1 VQNLIQFSKYFD
13 ECVISFITCCSTV
26 RASQLVKLTGQNMKN
41 FSTAALFLA
50 LTAVVLPASTY
61 AQTSAKAVAGKKSC
75 AFLPN
80 APDQHV
86 VVRGD
91 TLWDISGKFLQRPWC
106 WPQVWDL
113 NREQIRNP
121 HWIYPGQVIYFDR
134 AAGKLRLGRGTG
146 NNRDGYTV
154 RLSPQVRS
162 TEAVSDAIATVNLS
176 AIMPFLTKPLIVEE
190 NELNSAPRIVA
201 VQEGHVYLG
210 NGDKAYVRGE
220 LNGRTE
226 FEAFRPGIP
235 LKDPATKEIIGY
247 ESVYLGTLKLQ
258 RLSRAENEPH
268 TFTVIDVKEEMGVH
282 DRLIAVEPKPFM
294 NHVPHAPAQQVDAQ
308 VVAVYGGVSQAGQNQ
323 IVSINRGSKDG
334 LDIGAVLELQR
345 LGLVMPDRTEGK
357 GRNLIK
363 LPDETYG
370 TLLIFRVFNNIS
382 YGLVMQVTDA
392 VQIADI
398 ARSPE

>member
-1 VQNLIQFSKYFD
+1 M
-13 ECVISFITCCSTV
+13 
-26 RASQLVKLTGQNMKN
+26 ASQLVKLTGQTMKN
-41 FSTAALFLA
+41 FSTAALLLA
-50 LTAVVLPASTY
+50 FSSVVLPASTY
-61 AQTSAKAVAGKKSC
+61 AQTPTKTVAGKTSC

-91 TLWDISGKFLQRPWC
+91 TLWDISGKFLQKPWC

-134 AAGKLRLGRGTG
+134 AAGKLRLGRGAGSGSGDTS
-146 NNRDGYTV
+146 TV

-162 TEAVSDAIATVNLS
+162 TEAASDAISTVNLA
-176 AIMPFLTKPLIVEE
+176 AIQAFLTKPLIVEE
-190 NELNSAPRIVA
+190 NELNNAPRIVA

-226 FEAFRPGIP
+226 FEGFRPGKP
-235 LKDPATKEIIGY
+235 LIDPATKKIIGY

-258 RLSRAENEPH
+258 RLSNVDNVPH
-268 TFTVIDVKEEMGVH
+268 TFTVTNVKEEMGVH

-294 NHVPHAPAQQVDAQ
+294 NQVPHAPEQQVDAQ
-308 VVAVYGGVSQAGQNQ
+308 IVAVYGGVSQAGQNQ

-334 LDIGAVLELQR
+334 LDIGTVLELQR
-345 LGLVMPDRTEGK
+345 LGILTADRTAGN
-357 GRNLIK
+357 GRGVIK

-382 YGLVMQVTDA
+382 YGLVMQVTDT
-392 VQIADI
+392 VQIADV

>member
-1 VQNLIQFSKYFD
+1 M
-13 ECVISFITCCSTV
+13 
-26 RASQLVKLTGQNMKN
+26 ASQLVKLTGQTMKN

-50 LTAVVLPASTY
+50 FTSVVLPASSY
-61 AQTSAKAVAGKKSC
+61 AQTPEKAVAGKTSC

-91 TLWDISGKFLQRPWC
+91 TLWGISGKFLQKPWC

-134 AAGKLRLGRGTG
+134 VAGKLRLGRGTG
-146 NNRDGYTV
+146 TDNGDPSTV
-154 RLSPQVRS
+154 RLSPQMRS
-162 TEAVSDAIATVNLS
+162 TEALPNAISTVTLS

-190 NELNSAPRIVA
+190 NELNNAPRIVA

-210 NGDKAYVRGE
+210 TGDKAYVRGE

-226 FEAFRPGIP
+226 FEAFRPGKP
-235 LKDPATKEIIGY
+235 LTDPATKKIIGY
-247 ESVYLGTLKLQ
+247 ESVYLGTMELK

-268 TFTVIDVKEEMGVH
+268 TFVVTNVKEEMGVR
-282 DRLIAVEPKPFM
+282 DRLIAAEPKPFM
-294 NHVPHAPAQQVDAQ
+294 NHVPHAPVQQVDAQ
-308 VVAVYGGVSQAGQNQ
+308 IVAVYGGVSQAGQNQ

-382 YGLVMQVTDA
+382 YGLVMQVTDT
-392 VQIADI
+392 VQIADV

>member
-1 VQNLIQFSKYFD
+1 M
-13 ECVISFITCCSTV
+13 
-26 RASQLVKLTGQNMKN
+26 ASQLVKLTGQTMKN
-41 FSTAALFLA
+41 FSTAALLLA
-50 LTAVVLPASTY
+50 FSSVVLPASTY
-61 AQTSAKAVAGKKSC
+61 AQTPTKAVAGKTSC

-91 TLWDISGKFLQRPWC
+91 TLWDISGKFLQKPWC

-113 NREQIRNP
+113 NRDQIRNP

-134 AAGKLRLGRGTG
+134 AAGKLRLGRGAGSG
-146 NNRDGYTV
+146 NNDTSTV

-162 TEAVSDAIATVNLS
+162 TEAVSEAISTVNLS
-176 AIMPFLTKPLIVEE
+176 AIQQFLTKPLIVEE
-190 NELNSAPRIVA
+190 NELNNAPRIVA

-226 FEAFRPGIP
+226 FEAFRPGKP
-235 LKDPATKEIIGY
+235 LTDPATKKIIGY

-258 RLSRAENEPH
+258 RLSNVDNVPH
-268 TFTVIDVKEEMGVH
+268 TFTVTNVKEEMGVR

-294 NHVPHAPAQQVDAQ
+294 NQVPHAPEQQVDAQ
-308 VVAVYGGVSQAGQNQ
+308 IVAVYGGVSQAGQNQ

-334 LDIGAVLELQR
+334 LDIGTVLELQR
-345 LGLVMPDRTEGK
+345 LGILTADRTAGN
-357 GRNLIK
+357 GRGLIK

-382 YGLVMQVTDA
+382 YGLVMQVTDT
-392 VQIADI
+392 VQIADV

>member
-1 VQNLIQFSKYFD
+1 MQNLIQFSKFFD
-13 ECVISFITCCSTV
+13 IHVVSLITCCSSV
-26 RASQLVKLTGQNMKN
+26 MASQLLKLTGQTMKN

-50 LTAVVLPASTY
+50 FTSVVLPISTY
-61 AQTSAKAVAGKKSC
+61 AQTPAKTVAGKSSC

-91 TLWDISGKFLQRPWC
+91 TLWDISGKFLQKPWC

-134 AAGKLRLGRGTG
+134 AAGKLRLGRGAGTG
-146 NNRDGYTV
+146 GSSTV

-162 TEAVSDAIATVNLS
+162 TEALPDAIATVTLS
-176 AIMPFLTKPLIVEE
+176 AIMPFLTKPLIIEE
-190 NELNSAPRIVA
+190 GELANAPRIVA

-226 FEAFRPGIP
+226 FEAFRPGRP
-235 LKDPATKEIIGY
+235 LKDPTTKQIIGY
-247 ESVYLGTLKLQ
+247 ESVYLGTLELK
-258 RLSRAENEPH
+258 RLSRAEDEPH
-268 TFTVIDVKEEMGVH
+268 TFVVTNVKEEMGVH
-282 DRLIAVEPKPFM
+282 DRLVAIEPKPFM
-294 NHVPHAPAQQVDAQ
+294 NHVPHAPLEQIDAQ

-323 IVSINRGSKDG
+323 IVSINRGIKDG

-345 LGLVMPDRTEGK
+345 LGVVIADRTEGN

-370 TLLIFRVFNNIS
+370 TLLIFRVFNYIS
-382 YGLVMQVTDA
+382 YGLVMQVTDT
-392 VQIADI
+392 VQIADV